1 MTEING
7 KVLPACMVGTWAW
20 GSGMNG
26 SKMIFGKRYDLEQL
40 RNTFETAYNLG
51 FTMWD
56 TAEVYGMGRAEEILG
71 DFVGGR
77 ESVII
82 STKHMPS
89 GKYHKGAL
97 KESVVKSLERMKLK
111 EIDLYWLHEPFNYIE
126 NVDEMIEC
134 GESGLIKHIGVSN
147 FAIDDLKRVHEYI
160 VSKGYKLTAI
170 QNHYSLLS
178 IERQEEI
185 LKYCIDNDIIFYGY
199 MILEQGALSG
209 HHDAKH
215 PFKKISMRGLAFP
228 KKKFRKIEALIDYIR
243 ELGRKYEIDSSQI
256 PIAWAIKKGVTPIIG
271 LTSPSQAV
279 ALSDGV
285 SVELTDEEMKK
296 LEKLA
301 LASGVKAKGVWEKN

>member
-126 NVDEMIEC
+126 NINEMIEC
-134 GESGLIKHIGVSN
+134 VEAGLIKHIGVSN

-178 IERQEEI
+178 IER
-185 LKYCIDNDIIFYGY
+185 
-199 MILEQGALSG
+199 
-209 HHDAKH
+209 
-215 PFKKISMRGLAFP
+215 
-228 KKKFRKIEALIDYIR
+228 
-243 ELGRKYEIDSSQI
+243 
-256 PIAWAIKKGVTPIIG
+256 
-271 LTSPSQAV
+271 
-279 ALSDGV
+279 
-285 SVELTDEEMKK
+285 
-296 LEKLA
+296 
-301 LASGVKAKGVWEKN
+301 